1 MKRSPAAA
9 AWLSLLP
16 GLGHL
21 YVGYTTKGLVFALL
35 AVSVIQIAS
44 ESDGPLGLF
53 IPFVWLYAMIDAHRS
68 AVEVNRLAASGAKL
82 PRSNF
87 DLSKWWGYILIG
99 LGGLLVLENFDII
112 DFDWLWRLWPLGL
125 IAMGVYILKRKPLPP
140 LEPSESA
147 AGASDE
153 PSGSVAPVPPVP
165 PAEESTSSPSSEP
178 ESPERENA

>member
-35 AVSVIQIAS
+35 AVSVIQITS
-44 ESDGPLGLF
+44 ESDGPFGLF

-82 PRSNF
+82 PRADF

-99 LGGLLVLENFDII
+99 LGGLLVLQNFDFI
-112 DFDWLWRLWPLGL
+112 DFDWIWRLWPLGL
-125 IAMGVYILKRKPLPP
+125 IAMGLYILKRKPMPP
-140 LEPSESA
+140 VAPSESVA
-147 AGASDE
+147 ESSGE
-153 PSGSVAPVPPVP
+153 PTSPVPPVP
-165 PAEESTSSPSSEP
+165 PASENASSEEP
-178 ESPERENA
+178 ETERENA